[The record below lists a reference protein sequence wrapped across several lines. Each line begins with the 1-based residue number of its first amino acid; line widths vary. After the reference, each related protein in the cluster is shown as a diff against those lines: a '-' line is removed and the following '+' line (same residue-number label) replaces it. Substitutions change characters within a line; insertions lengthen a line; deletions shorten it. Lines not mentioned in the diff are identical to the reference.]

1 MQDFVQFISSPGD
14 YASFRRR
21 KLAVGWSVVAIF
33 LLFGV
38 VVSLIHPDGPDIAS
52 DEAAI
57 ARIEGVGAEDT
68 VRGHIGP
75 PETSGQLADRKITV
89 SPQR

>member
-1 MQDFVQFISSPGD
+1 MRDFVQFISGHGD

-38 VVSLIHPDGPDIAS
+38 VVSLIHRDGPDIAS

-57 ARIEGVGAEDT
+57 ARIEGVGTEDA
-68 VRGHIGP
+68 GHIGP
-75 PETSGQLADRKITV
+75 PETSGQLADRRITV